1 MLWLDLIDILF
12 FIAGGLIGAIVMSAL
27 AVSTCDECRNSNV
40 DECKDCLYREYV
52 MEVIENERNE

>member
-12 FIAGGLIGAIVMSAL
+12 LVVGAAL
-27 AVSTCDECRNSNV
+27 GYILCYLNNRDILQ

-52 MEVIENERNE
+52 MEVIENERD